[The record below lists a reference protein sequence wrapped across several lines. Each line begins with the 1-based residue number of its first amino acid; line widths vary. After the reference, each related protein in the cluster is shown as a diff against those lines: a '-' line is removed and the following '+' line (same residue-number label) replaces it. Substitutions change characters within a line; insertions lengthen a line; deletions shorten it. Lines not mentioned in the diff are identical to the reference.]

1 MYITFGIARQENK
14 RNCLQS
20 QEPGEVRFIK
30 LTTTQDFLY
39 QLGKSK
45 RTTLKKKNNYFLFIT
60 TLNKPK
66 IAFIVICSSSQHSTL
81 EQGVLSNHKEGW
93 HIFRCFDQKFSWQ
106 WDL

>member
-1 MYITFGIARQENK
+1 MLQKVYITFGIARQENK

-45 RTTLKKKNNYFLFIT
+45 RT
-60 TLNKPK
+60 
-66 IAFIVICSSSQHSTL
+66 H
-81 EQGVLSNHKEGW
+81 
-93 HIFRCFDQKFSWQ
+93 
-106 WDL
+106 